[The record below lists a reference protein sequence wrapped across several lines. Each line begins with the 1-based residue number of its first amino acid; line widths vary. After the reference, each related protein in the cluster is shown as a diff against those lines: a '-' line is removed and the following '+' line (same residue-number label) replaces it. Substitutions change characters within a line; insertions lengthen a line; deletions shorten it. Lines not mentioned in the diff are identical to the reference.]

1 MPNLENLKEK
11 PFTNFTKPHERLI
24 NARRNEVFY
33 RDDIKSLFG
42 YSLVGIA
49 ISLAVAGVVYV
60 VETIPN
66 SELDPVAKFNQ
77 RQAKTEQINHAKSTV
92 NSPSN

>member
-1 MPNLENLKEK
+1 MPNLENLKAK
-11 PFTNFTKPHERLI
+11 PFPKNSEI
-24 NARRNEVFY
+24 NARRNEIFY

-60 VETIPN
+60 VGKKLT
-66 SELDPVAKFNQ
+66 A
-77 RQAKTEQINHAKSTV
+77 
-92 NSPSN
+92 

>member
-1 MPNLENLKEK
+1 MPQLETIKKN
-11 PFTNFTKPHERLI
+11 NFTSKPESLI
-24 NARRNEVFY
+24 QARRQDIFY

-60 VETIPN
+60 VGKK
-66 SELDPVAKFNQ
+66 LVA
-77 RQAKTEQINHAKSTV
+77 
-92 NSPSN
+92 

>member
-1 MPNLENLKEK
+1 MPNLETIKKN
-11 PFTNFTKPHERLI
+11 NFTKSQERLNVHRQDI
-24 NARRNEVFY
+24 FY

-60 VETIPN
+60 VGKK
-66 SELDPVAKFNQ
+66 LVA
-77 RQAKTEQINHAKSTV
+77 
-92 NSPSN
+92 

>member
-1 MPNLENLKEK
+1 MPNLETIKKN
-11 PFTNFTKPHERLI
+11 NFTKSPERLV
-24 NARRNEVFY
+24 NAHRNEIFY

-60 VETIPN
+60 VGKKLT
-66 SELDPVAKFNQ
+66 A
-77 RQAKTEQINHAKSTV
+77 
-92 NSPSN
+92 

>member
-1 MPNLENLKEK
+1 MPNLETFKKN
-11 PFTNFTKPHERLI
+11 NFTKASEPRLI
-24 NARRNEVFY
+24 NARRNEIFY

-60 VETIPN
+60 VGKKLT
-66 SELDPVAKFNQ
+66 A
-77 RQAKTEQINHAKSTV
+77 
-92 NSPSN
+92 

>member
-1 MPNLENLKEK
+1 MPNLETIKKN
-11 PFTNFTKPHERLI
+11 NFTKSPKRLV
-24 NARRNEVFY
+24 NARRNEIFY

-60 VETIPN
+60 VGKKLT
-66 SELDPVAKFNQ
+66 A
-77 RQAKTEQINHAKSTV
+77 
-92 NSPSN
+92 

>member
-1 MPNLENLKEK
+1 MPNLETFKKN
-11 PFTNFTKPHERLI
+11 NFTKSPERLI
-24 NARRNEVFY
+24 NARRNEIFY

-60 VETIPN
+60 VGKKLT
-66 SELDPVAKFNQ
+66 A
-77 RQAKTEQINHAKSTV
+77 
-92 NSPSN
+92 

>member
-1 MPNLENLKEK
+1 MPNIENLKNK
-11 PFTNFTKPHERLI
+11 PFTKSEKLI
-24 NARRNEVFY
+24 NARRDEVFY

-60 VETIPN
+60 VGKK
-66 SELDPVAKFNQ
+66 LVA
-77 RQAKTEQINHAKSTV
+77 
-92 NSPSN
+92 